1 MALRDKNPN
10 FWIRIEQVKKILEFL
25 IGGRK
30 KENLDRLL
38 IVHGPPGGKL
48 DTVAKAIWYAKEHE

>member
-1 MALRDKNPN
+1 M
-10 FWIRIEQVKKILEFL
+10 KKILEFL

-38 IVHGPPGGKL
+38 IVHGPPGAKL
-48 DTVAKAIWYAKEHE
+48 DTVAKAIWYAKEHEQTIKSVRDGAYLIDIS